1 MNYID
6 KVYTIKTS
14 IILFFLGI
22 SVFIFETVPQ
32 QFDPTFS
39 TNNVGYITFFLA
51 SLLFTITL
59 LYNSLKKEKQGGTI
73 METQTHYKVIE
84 NNDLTELAT
93 TFKETGVEVEYLYRL
108 IQNSFNEDIF
118 GYVALLL
125 QNSKDSLAT
134 QYEEVK
140 HSLEDNVES
149 QLFNRF
155 MDAYISG
162 INSVLNQTVIT
173 QDNIV
178 KKMKPLN
185 VSYQNNVFERLQ
197 VKLTTKDKSILN
209 IKLEH

>member
-6 KVYTIKTS
+6 KIYTIKTS

-39 TNNVGYITFFLA
+39 TNNVGYITFFSA
-51 SLLFTITL
+51 SLLFILTL
-59 LYNSLKKEKQGGTI
+59 LYNSLKKEKQGGTP
-73 METQTHYKVIE
+73 METQTNYKAVE

-93 TFKETGVEVEYLYRL
+93 TFKETGDEVEYLYRL

-118 GYVALLL
+118 GYVTLLL

-134 QYEEVK
+134 QYEKVK
-140 HSLEDNVES
+140 NSLEDNVES
-149 QLFNRF
+149 QLFKRF

-173 QDNIV
+173 QENIV
-178 KKMKPLN
+178 NKMNPLKE
-185 VSYQNNVFERLQ
+185 SYKNNVFERLRP
-197 VKLTTKDKSILN
+197 KLTTTDKSILN